1 VHILLTDVLT
11 CPRCGPDFGL
21 VLLAREI
28 RERRVLEGALGCA
41 NCREE
46 YPVTEGFADLRFPPG
61 NTSFGSADP
70 PATGEE
76 DTFEPVHLAALLG
89 VTEGPALLL
98 LQGPASRSAEG
109 VAELLDDVEIAAV
122 ASTGPGRGEA
132 PGVSRMAAGPR
143 LPFRSEV
150 LRGAF
155 LSGEVR
161 VGEVEEAVRVVAP
174 GARVVV
180 LPASGGIRDS
190 LEAAGLEILVEED
203 GALVA
208 EKGPSRGSPLVPLRG
223 PDGKPTLP

>member
-1 VHILLTDVLT
+1 MHILLTDVLT

-28 RERRVLEGALGCA
+28 RDRRVLEGVLGCA

-61 NTSFGSADP
+61 NAHPGSADSP
-70 PATGEE
+70 TAGGEKA
-76 DTFEPVHLAALLG
+76 FEPVRLAALLG

-98 LQGPASRSAEG
+98 IQGPASRSAEG

-122 ASTGPGRGEA
+122 ASGGASRGEA
-132 PGVSRMAAGPR
+132 RGVSRMAAGSR

-161 VGEVEEAVRVVAP
+161 IGDVEEAARVVAP
-174 GARVVV
+174 GARVAVA
-180 LPASGGIRDS
+180 PAPGGIRDS
-190 LEAAGLEILVEED
+190 LEAAGLDILVEED
-203 GALVA
+203 EAVVA